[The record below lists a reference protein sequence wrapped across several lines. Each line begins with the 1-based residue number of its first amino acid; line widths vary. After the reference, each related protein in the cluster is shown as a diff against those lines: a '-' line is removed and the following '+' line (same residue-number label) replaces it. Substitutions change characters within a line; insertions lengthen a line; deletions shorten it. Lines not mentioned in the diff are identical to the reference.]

1 MTYLLHIDSSAVPHR
16 SVSRDVAATFLT
28 TWQKENPELTVVHR
42 DLTTDPLPHLT
53 PDAVTGRVTAPGDRT
68 EAQAAA
74 IALQDTL
81 IEEFHGAGAYLFTVP
96 MYNNSVPS
104 AFKAWIDQ
112 VFVVGRVLFG
122 SPDQV
127 PTRGRRAVVIASRG
141 GGYGPGSPREGMD
154 HVTPYLKTV
163 LGSSLGLDVEF
174 VTPELTMAPLNP
186 AMASLVPLA
195 EASLARAHEE
205 AEQYARQF

>member
-1 MTYLLHIDSSAVPHR
+1 MTYLLHIDSSAVPQR
-16 SVSRDVAATFLT
+16 SVSRDVAATFLS
-28 TWQKENPELTVVHR
+28 TWQKNNPELAVVHR
-42 DLTTDPLPHLT
+42 DLATDPLPHLT
-53 PDAVTGRVTAPGDRT
+53 PDAVTGRFTAAEDRT

-74 IALQDTL
+74 VALQDTL

-127 PTRGRRAVVIASRG
+127 PTRGRRAVVVASRG

-163 LGSSLGLDVEF
+163 LGNSLGLNVDF
-174 VTPELTMAPLNP
+174 VTPELTMAPRNP
-186 AMASLVPLA
+186 AMAALVPLA